1 MQKIIYTHTQ
11 SGQSWNYRLPKILRW
26 NGKSVMGITEGN
38 MAQFGIVKEV
48 VELPDPPAPVKR
60 YSKYEVMQA
69 LETAGLWAGVKA
81 AIVDAGRWDAFL
93 IANDLAEDNPDF
105 QAMKAAIESQ
115 LSVDAEAILSG
126 CETEG

>member
-1 MQKIIYTHTQ
+1 
-11 SGQSWNYRLPKILRW
+11 
-26 NGKSVMGITEGN
+26 MGITEAKHG
-38 MAQFGIVKEV
+38 AVWHCERGRGTSR
-48 VELPDPPAPVKR
+48 PPAPVKR

-105 QAMKAAIESQ
+105 QAMKALLESQ
-115 LSVDAEAILSG
+115 LSLDAEAILAG
-126 CETEG
+126 L